1 METARCII
9 LRRDDLIKSSEDKPF
24 IDIKY
29 DDFRNEPF
37 DDKFRINEIILFI
50 DNNGQTKLLKNR
62 WGNQGVVYE
71 S

>member
-9 LRRDDLIKSSEDKPF
+9 LRRNDLRKPSEDKPF

-62 WGNQGVVYE
+62 SGDQGVVYE
-71 S
+71 K